1 MKIFLK
7 ILLCI
12 SAVIVSFVSFVF
24 WKNSGIES
32 DNCTF
37 VLHLFT
43 CAMYGFILGT
53 AWSYID
59 EKYD

>member
-1 MKIFLK
+1 
-7 ILLCI
+7 LLCI
-12 SAVIVSFVSFVF
+12 SVVIVSFVSFVF

-32 DNCTF
+32 DNCTL

-43 CAMYGFILGT
+43 CAMCGFILEP